1 MTDPKPTGKPPRYT
15 VVCPNFVSVFD
26 DRYDAIEHANKVAAL
41 GKCRERHT
49 VAQTNLPYGSR
60 HCPEEK

>member
-1 MTDPKPTGKPPRYT
+1 MTDDPKPLRYT

-26 DRYDAIEHANKVAAL
+26 NHADAIIHANKIASL
-41 GKCRERHT
+41 GKCKEKHV

-60 HCPEEK
+60 HEKGTKR